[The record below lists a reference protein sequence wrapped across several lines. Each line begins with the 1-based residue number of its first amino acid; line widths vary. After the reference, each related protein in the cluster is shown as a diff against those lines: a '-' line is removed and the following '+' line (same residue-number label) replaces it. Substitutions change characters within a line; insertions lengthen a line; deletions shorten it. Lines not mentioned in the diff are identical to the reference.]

1 MPLNLLK
8 VQKLLYNAGFIIDT
22 YFIIGKRCEYA
33 KCSSIITGDSL
44 ILHIASGYDFI
55 VDTKASNAYVIR
67 LINFEEGEN
76 IIEKYGDH
84 PDKKEL
90 SDKYGQSLK
99 LTDELKEDE
108 LEADMENNYKK
119 QIDLKNIERAQ
130 VLLVKDCFRQLKRLA
145 LSMNGIRYSVCIF
158 QDKYFC
164 IVDDD
169 LVDCYFVKNFST
181 DTRRLFFVVCD
192 LEYFYEKMTSINND
206 IETIKMSIYK
216 LLDKNSELNVDTLSK
231 IVKRL
236 TTIDIS
242 DKETI
247 KRKTEYTM
255 QIQKYKTQ
263 LDEFAKSEKQ
273 LMSEMKIDRKSDG
286 GFFNDASF
294 INKKAALQA
303 KMDSIDTERQK
314 IIRIIVELRQK
325 CDNIYLNTDKLEF
338 DNCILA
344 NSLSKNL
351 QDLDGIIKK

>member
-1 MPLNLLK
+1 
-8 VQKLLYNAGFIIDT
+8 
-22 YFIIGKRCEYA
+22 
-33 KCSSIITGDSL
+33 
-44 ILHIASGYDFI
+44 
-55 VDTKASNAYVIR
+55 
-67 LINFEEGEN
+67 
-76 IIEKYGDH
+76 
-84 PDKKEL
+84 
-90 SDKYGQSLK
+90 
-99 LTDELKEDE
+99 
-108 LEADMENNYKK
+108 
-119 QIDLKNIERAQ
+119 
-130 VLLVKDCFRQLKRLA
+130 
-145 LSMNGIRYSVCIF
+145 
-158 QDKYFC
+158 
-164 IVDDD
+164 
-169 LVDCYFVKNFST
+169 
-181 DTRRLFFVVCD
+181 
-192 LEYFYEKMTSINND
+192 
-206 IETIKMSIYK
+206 MSIYK